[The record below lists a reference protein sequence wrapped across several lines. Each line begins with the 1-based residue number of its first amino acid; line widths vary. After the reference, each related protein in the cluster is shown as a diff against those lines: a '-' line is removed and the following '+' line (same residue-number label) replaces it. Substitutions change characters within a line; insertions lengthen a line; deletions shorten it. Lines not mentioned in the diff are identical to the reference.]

1 MGKDKGYSGDVRI
14 LDWMIF
20 KHLETFQHLGS
31 IEVLPQRCRGGTE
44 NTEVFKI

>member
-20 KHLETFQHLGS
+20 KHRRTFQHLRDVHIYWGY
-31 IEVLPQRCRGGTE
+31 ILGR
-44 NTEVFKI
+44 K